1 MALAVVK
8 IDHGKDCAS
17 VPRRA
22 AAMAPVSGFM
32 YNSYAIAR
40 EPRTQLHCRLEMAR
54 ERCYACNPNVKIAS
68 AHAPAAR
75 RVRLFC
81 VAFVIFMFFF
91 IFFYRNIDFREK
103 NGDPPKLAKVP
114 ILR

>member
-22 AAMAPVSGFM
+22 AAMAPVCGFM

-91 IFFYRNIDFREK
+91 IFFYRNIDFR
-103 NGDPPKLAKVP
+103 
-114 ILR
+114 